1 MIVDGFDF
9 STLARMDAALEKVC
23 RGRPGGDRHDVR
35 KRVAESI
42 ILCARGGKTG
52 LGRLVE
58 AGERAL
64 SKTWQDE
71 KSA

>member
-23 RGRPGGDRHDVR
+23 RGRLGGDSHDVR

-42 ILCARGGKTG
+42 IICARGGKTS

-64 SKTWQDE
+64 CKTWQDE